1 MSRRAGSR
9 IEELKAQSFQEI
21 ERNLGLRIN
30 AERVRNRAAPLTLL
44 HRSDIYSEKQD
55 LIQNGVRAM
64 NSVLRSSIADIDISR
79 IVRKKR
85 DGSYEMG
92 ATSAL
97 TREFGPKTPDILQ
110 HSKSLL
116 TLYEVFSDKEKTK
129 IVTSD
134 PAFWQSLVVNSDVA
148 AGFLGRN
155 KDFMINAAA
164 SASKRDPSVSEMAP
178 FALETFLPLVES
190 TLTNLSN
197 SRITDPLQL
206 GESIAKIYNKA
217 SKGEY
222 FDAEGKIKKRKLP
235 GTNLVDDL
243 VEFAGPM
250 VGGAILSDATKKEH
264 IDTTF
269 DFAGYANIMKK
280 KAIALSGM
288 SAMQKQVAKD
298 DVDFTNEVIVG
309 VKGVIG
315 GLLDD
320 TRTIRSGFFEEL
332 EANPEI
338 RDKFTDLLNAR
349 SSAEVLQSFNEFKKA
364 SPVIRE
370 IFEMDSEPSRKLSES
385 LAKAATAALGAGE
398 YKDVAAASM
407 PLLLGIVS
415 NIASGGD
422 REGIEQAVNATIKNA
437 GLLMADSEF
446 LRANRRNPH
455 QVDEREI
462 KVIIAE
468 DQRNIAS
475 SIVSLLST
483 EENKAMFRE
492 VLPAIMRKNREAF
505 VAVFN
510 NIIEQNISK
519 SRPKLVKAEE
529 IVDML
534 SNRGTVEKI
543 IGIADTY
550 LNQGQKGLHKKVVEV
565 LQDTPHTKAIAKRAM
580 WHGVKIFCKKIY
592 SSVQVSVKRL
602 FGIKEKP
609 DISRPGDESLAV
621 AGVESVTATKGDK
634 GHRIEALHSA
644 DRIRDSA
651 QGLAMREAVIKTG
664 EHATSTSSVGKRVT
678 QNPKRER
685 ATVTQTMSSRT

>member
-1 MSRRAGSR
+1 MSRRGGPR
-9 IEELKAQSFQEI
+9 REELKAQSFEAI

-44 HRSDIYSEKQD
+44 HRSDRYSEKQD
-55 LIQNGVRAM
+55 LIQNSVKAM

-79 IVRKKR
+79 LVTTKR

-92 ATSAL
+92 PTSAL
-97 TREFGPKTPDILQ
+97 VREFGPKTPDIIK

-116 TLYEVFSDKEKTK
+116 TLYKVFSDKEKAKT
-129 IVTSD
+129 VTSD

-148 AGFLGRN
+148 AGFLGKN
-155 KDFMINAAA
+155 KEFILNAAT
-164 SASKRDPSVSEMAP
+164 SASKKDPTVSEMAP

-217 SKGEY
+217 SAGEY
-222 FDAEGKIKKRKLP
+222 FDSDGRIKKREAP
-235 GTNLVDDL
+235 STNIVDDL

-250 VGGAILSDATKKEH
+250 VGGAILSEATKKEH
-264 IDTTF
+264 LDAIF

-280 KAIALSGM
+280 KAITLSGM
-288 SAMQKQVAKD
+288 SAMQKQAAKE
-298 DVDFTNEVIVG
+298 DVDFTTEVIVG

-332 EANPEI
+332 ETNPEV

-364 SPVIRE
+364 SPVISE

-385 LAKAATAALGAGE
+385 LAKAATTALGGGE
-398 YKDVAAASM
+398 YKEVAAASM
-407 PLLLGIVS
+407 PLLLGIVA
-415 NIASGGD
+415 NLASGD
-422 REGIEQAVNATIKNA
+422 DKKGIEDAVNSTIRNA
-437 GLLMADSEF
+437 GLVMADSEY

-455 QVDEREI
+455 QVDERAI
-462 KVIIAE
+462 KNIMAE
-468 DQRNIAS
+468 DQRNMAS

-483 EENKAMFRE
+483 EENKRMFRE
-492 VLPAIMRKNREAF
+492 VLPEVISKNREAF

-510 NIIEQNISK
+510 NIIEQNT
-519 SRPKLVKAEE
+519 PKGKPRLVSGRE

-550 LNQGQKGLHKKVVEV
+550 LNQAQKGLRKKVIEV

-580 WHGVKIFCKKIY
+580 WHGVKSFCKRIY
-592 SSVQVSVKRL
+592 FSVVKRL
-602 FGIKEKP
+602 FGTKISIPGDTSESSIAGSLSVQKPDLGKAAPVEKP
-609 DISRPGDESLAV
+609 LVESLQV
-621 AGVESVTATKGDK
+621 SERRRDGE
-634 GHRIEALHSA
+634 GHAI
-644 DRIRDSA
+644 
-651 QGLAMREAVIKTG
+651 REAVSKKA
-664 EHATSTSSVGKRVT
+664 EHGTSAISNRGAVVT
-678 QNPKRER
+678 QKPKREIMR
-685 ATVTQTMSSRT
+685 S